1 MEAPPYG
8 QFSYPRQA
16 GSPNVIPEPDIEH
29 QWIQG
34 VQDNERQ
41 SRKRNIA
48 LIWCGGSVVLCCAA
62 ICCFLLIVIAPI
74 FVILWVT
81 LNYD

>member
-1 MEAPPYG
+1 MEAP
-8 QFSYPRQA
+8 YPTQ
-16 GSPNVIPEPDIEH
+16 GGNPNAIPEQDIEH
-29 QWIQG
+29 QWVQG
-34 VQDNERQ
+34 GQDNERQ
-41 SRKRNIA
+41 NRKRNIA

-81 LNYD
+81 LSAPDYD

>member
-1 MEAPPYG
+1 MEAP
-8 QFSYPRQA
+8 SYPTQ
-16 GSPNVIPEPDIEH
+16 GGNPNVIPEPDIEH

-81 LNYD
+81 LSAPDYD

>member
-1 MEAPPYG
+1 MEAP
-8 QFSYPRQA
+8 YPTQ
-16 GSPNVIPEPDIEH
+16 GGNPNVIPEPDIEH
-29 QWIQG
+29 QWVQG
-34 VQDNERQ
+34 VQDDERR

-48 LIWCGGSVVLCCAA
+48 LIWSAGSVAICCAA

>member
-1 MEAPPYG
+1 MEAP
-8 QFSYPRQA
+8 SYPTQ
-16 GSPNVIPEPDIEH
+16 GGVTYVNPEPDMEH
-29 QWIQG
+29 QWVQG
-34 VQDNERQ
+34 GQDNERQ
-41 SRKRNIA
+41 NRKRNIA
-48 LIWCGGSVVLCCAA
+48 LIWSAGSVAICCAA